1 MQDEELESIIEQ
13 LRPLLERYEAPTTA
27 AAPHL
32 NGPDRATAKSLL
44 REAKTVLDEG
54 LGRLNEFSTALM
66 EVINEPGYGVFN
78 PPTLERLQE
87 GIGAAEGGVRQ
98 LRRKFNRLDAPQGR
112 PLRAPYVAPS
122 RIADLQAVAAA
133 RLDTK
138 RLVRMLQ
145 ELNVAHANDL
155 HMATA
160 MLVRAVSDHVPPIFG
175 KKNFA
180 EVANN
185 VGGKS
190 ISENLK
196 HLDTSLRSI
205 ADGHLHAQI
214 RQREVLPTASQVDFR
229 QDLDV
234 LLQEVVRVLHP

>member
-1 MQDEELESIIEQ
+1 MHGEDLESIIEQ
-13 LRPLLERYEAPTTA
+13 LRPLLGRYEQPTTA
-27 AAPHL
+27 AGPHL
-32 NGPDRATAKSLL
+32 NSQDRATAKSLL
-44 REAKTVLDEG
+44 REAKSILDAD
-54 LGRLNEFSTALM
+54 LGFGNEFSTALL
-66 EVINEPGYGVFN
+66 EVINEPGFGFFN

-87 GIGAAEGGVRQ
+87 GIAAAEGGLRQ
-98 LRRKFNRLDAPQGR
+98 LRRKLSR
-112 PLRAPYVAPS
+112 PSKPFGADSKPAYVAPS
-122 RIADLQAVAAA
+122 RITQLHGIPSTQW
-133 RLDTK
+133 DTK

-145 ELNVAHANDL
+145 ELDTAHVNDL

-160 MLVRAVSDHVPPIFG
+160 MLVRAITDHVPPIFG
-175 KKNFA
+175 ARNFT

-185 VGGKS
+185 VGGRS
-190 ISENLK
+190 ISANLK

-234 LLQEVVRVLHP
+234 LLQEVVRVLAP